1 MKRPSKIGTL
11 ALSIFLIGSGA
22 LPILH
27 LDRSATLGAILNIVA
42 LAAGVLIWLDR

>member
-1 MKRPSKIGTL
+1 MKRPSKLGTL
-11 ALSIFLIGSGA
+11 ALSIYLIGSGA

-27 LDRSATLGAILNIVA
+27 MGNPTTMAILHIAA